1 MPIQKGDFIRLTYTG
16 SCEGGIFDTTDEE
29 IAKKEDLFRESAV
42 YGPVTICVGCGHV
55 ITGLDESL
63 EGKEVG
69 EEGAVTVPPEK
80 GFGQRDDSE
89 VKSYAI
95 SKFNDKPQVGMRVQ
109 IEGREGI
116 VVNVVGK
123 RVVVD
128 FNHLYAGRELEYT
141 YKIENAVEKD
151 GEKIKG
157 LLSLY
162 AGRSDFEVRIR
173 KGVADIVLPAGI
185 MYDKRWLVFRSR
197 VVYDIFEYIDTI
209 TEVVM
214 KESFKRP
221 AEPEEVVVPEE
232 SAPEEPAEE

>member
-16 SCEGGIFDTTDEE
+16 SCEGSIFDSTDEE
-29 IAKKEDLFRESAV
+29 TAKKEGIFRDEAV

-69 EEGAVTVPPEK
+69 EEGTVEVPPEK
-80 GFGQRDDSE
+80 GFGQRNDSD
-89 VKSYAI
+89 VRSYAI
-95 SKFNDKPQVGMRVQ
+95 SKFNEKPQQGMRVQ

-123 RVVVD
+123 RAVVD

-141 YKIENAVEKD
+141 YKIEGAVEKD

-162 AGRSDFEVRIR
+162 TGRDDFEVKMR
-173 KGVADIVLPAGI
+173 KGVADVVLPAGI
-185 MYDKRWLVFRSR
+185 MYDKRWLLFRSR
-197 VVYDIFEYIDTI
+197 VIYDIFEYIDTI
-209 TEVVM
+209 TEVLL

-221 AEPEEVVVPEE
+221 AGPGETKEGAPVEE
-232 SAPEEPAEE
+232 AEEKEE